1 MALTYR
7 FYVSALTGTGTRA
20 DPRRSTVAKIIQAN
34 GGGQV
39 SDMMN
44 VATPFRFSVAFVDS
58 AVHALCVADAN
69 VRAVSPELADQ
80 AAVDTHMA
88 SPVGVIPNGLKT
100 VMENAGIPLDWVNA
114 VSNTDRD
121 VWTYVATWNFMVQR
135 ASGQGLV
142 NVVAFLGNNL
152 DSTIAQVPAAA
163 RNAIASFMDGLGIDR
178 SWVLNSTL
186 VRAVV
191 TFIVN
196 RYVRDP
202 YLFGPVTL

>member
-7 FYVSALTGTGTRA
+7 FYVSALVGTGTRA
-20 DPRRSTVAKIIQAN
+20 DPRRSRVMQIVQAN

-39 SDMMN
+39 ADMMN

-80 AAVDTHMA
+80 VAVDAHMA
-88 SPVGVIPNGLKT
+88 SPVGVIPGGLKT
-100 VMENAGIPLDWVNA
+100 VMENAGIPLDWVDPVN
-114 VSNTDRD
+114 NTDRD
-121 VWTYVATWNFMVQR
+121 VWAYVATWNFMVQR
-135 ASGQGLV
+135 VSGQGMT